1 MIRAVIKLALVLLL
15 VHAGVKCVPVYW
27 KYVELSDQ
35 ITETAKFAG
44 KKTEAQIIE
53 RIETI
58 ARNMD
63 VTFDDL
69 TVKKQGELTQV
80 SARYQAR
87 FEWFPNRFKPH
98 EFIIDV
104 EGAPPRYG
112 DLLP

>member
-35 ITETAKFAG
+35 IKETAKFAG
-44 KKTEAQIIE
+44 KKTEAQLID

-58 ARNMD
+58 ARNVD
-63 VTFDDL
+63 VSFDEL
-69 TVKKQGELTQV
+69 SVKKQGNITRV
-80 SARYQAR
+80 TARYQAR
-87 FEWFPNRFKPH
+87 FEWFPNRFKPY

-104 EGAPPRYG
+104 EGEPPAYG
-112 DLLP
+112 DLIP